1 MPEIT
6 GEIASGR
13 SMRVMS
19 TLLPRNSNLAIAQA
33 AARPNSVLTGTTTAA
48 VISVRRIAATVSGS
62 AKLRR

>member
-62 AKLRR
+62 EKLRR